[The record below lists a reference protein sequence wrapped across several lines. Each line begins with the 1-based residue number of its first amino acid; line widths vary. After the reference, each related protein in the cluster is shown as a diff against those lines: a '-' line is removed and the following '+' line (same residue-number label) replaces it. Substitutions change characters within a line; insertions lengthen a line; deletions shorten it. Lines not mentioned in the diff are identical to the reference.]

1 MKKLNVQK
9 VFCFLSFLFILS
21 CCIFY
26 GTRFIKLYL
35 ENKKVETEEKN
46 SLVKVI
52 RENNADN
59 ESFEIMNGKNYF
71 TGSANTNY
79 LEYSNILWRIIKVN
93 GDNSLTAISEYSIT
107 SLAHGKNTSFK
118 DSRINTWLNT
128 TTSEYSGILEK
139 SLNNIET
146 YLQKTETCN
155 DTYNELSNDLC
166 KNVTT
171 DAYFSLLSI
180 PDYLNTGSK
189 DSYLNNNEYFY
200 LGNNNDEDKTWYVND
215 DGKATPNVGDEI
227 IGIRPVITIKANID
241 YISGTGTKEDPYK
254 IEKENGLF
262 GSYVK
267 LGNDTWRIY
276 EINNDEVKLM
286 LNSTIPDI
294 TKENSRKNS
303 YYDDYSKNSTAYYLN
318 HTFLDSLSYK
328 DIIKETNWS
337 NGYYNSSNTFDY
349 TTSLKTTIN
358 SKVALLSIGNIF
370 LNPELT
376 NYSTM
381 TGTKEKASSIYVI
394 QKNKRVFSK
403 QISTKTSIVPT
414 IAVDK
419 NILKKGNGTIDSPFE
434 ME

>member
-71 TGSANTNY
+71 TENANTNY

-139 SLNNIET
+139 SLNNVET

-171 DAYFSLLSI
+171 DTYFSLLSI

-200 LGNNNDEDKTWYVND
+200 LGNNNDDGKTWYVND

-294 TKENSRKNS
+294 TKEYSSKNS

-349 TTSLKTTIN
+349 TTSLETTIN

-403 QISTKTSIVPT
+403 QISTKTNIVPT

>member
-59 ESFEIMNGKNYF
+59 EEFEIMNGKNYF
-71 TGSANTNY
+71 TGNANTNY

-93 GDNSLTAISEYSIT
+93 GDNSLTAISDYSIT
-107 SLAHGKNTSFK
+107 SLAHGKNTTLK
-118 DSRINTWLNT
+118 DSPIYTWLNT
-128 TTSEYSGILEK
+128 TTSEYSGTLEK

-146 YLQKTETCN
+146 YLQKTDTCN

-166 KNVTT
+166 KNITNNE
-171 DAYFSLLSI
+171 YFSLLSI

-189 DSYLNNNEYFY
+189 ESYLNNNEYFY
-200 LGNNNDEDKTWYVND
+200 LGNNNDEGKTWYVND
-215 DGKATPNVGDEI
+215 DGKATLSTGDDI

-254 IEKENGLF
+254 IEKENSLF

-267 LGNDTWRIY
+267 LGNDIWRIY
-276 EINNDEVKLM
+276 EINNDEIKLM
-286 LNSTIPDI
+286 LNNTISNI
-294 TKENSRKNS
+294 TKEYSNKNS

-349 TTSLKTTIN
+349 TTSLETTIN

-370 LNPELT
+370 LNPDLT

-381 TGTKEKASSIYVI
+381 TGTKEKASSIYII
-394 QKNKRVFSK
+394 QDNKRVFSK
-403 QISTKTSIVPT
+403 QISTKTNLVPT
-414 IAVDK
+414 ICIDK

>member
-171 DAYFSLLSI
+171 DDYFSLLSI

-200 LGNNNDEDKTWYVND
+200 LGNNNDEGKTWYVND

-294 TKENSRKNS
+294 TKEYSSKNS

-349 TTSLKTTIN
+349 TTSLETTIN

>member
-26 GTRFIKLYL
+26 STRFIKLYL

-200 LGNNNDEDKTWYVND
+200 LGNNNDEGKTWYVND

-227 IGIRPVITIKANID
+227 IGIRPVITIKTNID

-294 TKENSRKNS
+294 TKEYSSKNS

-349 TTSLKTTIN
+349 TTSLETTIN

>member
-146 YLQKTETCN
+146 
-155 DTYNELSNDLC
+155 
-166 KNVTT
+166 
-171 DAYFSLLSI
+171 
-180 PDYLNTGSK
+180 
-189 DSYLNNNEYFY
+189 
-200 LGNNNDEDKTWYVND
+200 
-215 DGKATPNVGDEI
+215 
-227 IGIRPVITIKANID
+227 
-241 YISGTGTKEDPYK
+241 
-254 IEKENGLF
+254 
-262 GSYVK
+262 
-267 LGNDTWRIY
+267 
-276 EINNDEVKLM
+276 
-286 LNSTIPDI
+286 
-294 TKENSRKNS
+294 
-303 YYDDYSKNSTAYYLN
+303 
-318 HTFLDSLSYK
+318 
-328 DIIKETNWS
+328 
-337 NGYYNSSNTFDY
+337 
-349 TTSLKTTIN
+349 
-358 SKVALLSIGNIF
+358 
-370 LNPELT
+370 
-376 NYSTM
+376 
-381 TGTKEKASSIYVI
+381 
-394 QKNKRVFSK
+394 
-403 QISTKTSIVPT
+403 
-414 IAVDK
+414 
-419 NILKKGNGTIDSPFE
+419 
-434 ME
+434 

>member
-1 MKKLNVQK
+1 M
-9 VFCFLSFLFILS
+9 F
-21 CCIFY
+21 
-26 GTRFIKLYL
+26 
-35 ENKKVETEEKN
+35 N
-46 SLVKVI
+46 S
-52 RENNADN
+52 
-59 ESFEIMNGKNYF
+59 
-71 TGSANTNY
+71 
-79 LEYSNILWRIIKVN
+79 
-93 GDNSLTAISEYSIT
+93 
-107 SLAHGKNTSFK
+107 
-118 DSRINTWLNT
+118 
-128 TTSEYSGILEK
+128 
-139 SLNNIET
+139 
-146 YLQKTETCN
+146 
-155 DTYNELSNDLC
+155 
-166 KNVTT
+166 
-171 DAYFSLLSI
+171 
-180 PDYLNTGSK
+180 
-189 DSYLNNNEYFY
+189 
-200 LGNNNDEDKTWYVND
+200 
-215 DGKATPNVGDEI
+215 
-227 IGIRPVITIKANID
+227 
-241 YISGTGTKEDPYK
+241 TGTKEDPYK

-294 TKENSRKNS
+294 TKEYSSKNS

-349 TTSLKTTIN
+349 TTSLETTIN

>member
-1 MKKLNVQK
+1 
-9 VFCFLSFLFILS
+9 
-21 CCIFY
+21 
-26 GTRFIKLYL
+26 
-35 ENKKVETEEKN
+35 
-46 SLVKVI
+46 
-52 RENNADN
+52 
-59 ESFEIMNGKNYF
+59 MNGKNYF

-294 TKENSRKNS
+294 TKEYSSKNS

-349 TTSLKTTIN
+349 TTSLETTIN